1 MYLISLNERVA
12 NHRQL
17 WEKLDKGWLFRD
29 SKDSLF
35 LVVGKDGFESITVIE
50 LNLANSKA
58 IASGETVYEQ
68 TFRYDQIEL
77 YGVHQQSDRK
87 DALEDLCVPDEDIGD
102 GKSLDLLFQEYYDVQ
117 RKSDP
122 EDWSDD
128 WKLEISR
135 REITERVIAE
145 LYSGRLTAV
154 QASQF
159 YQILCQEIREG
170 QNQSRPQMQS
180 NSDADGLSLPNS
192 SEVSLFTS
200 SGGIWFAYAVQNED
214 RVQRTCHVEVVGERI
229 EFKDYGAAHCD
240 PQEVKDPT
248 LLFALNSDGSVDCAG
263 EITDT
268 NNRGFGKT
276 PTGDRRLFGR
286 VLEYLFSYLAEV
298 RDWHLIVGR

>member
-12 NHRQL
+12 IHRQL
-17 WEKLDKGWLFRD
+17 WKKLDDGCLFRD
-29 SKDSLF
+29 SRDSLF

-58 IASGETVYEQ
+58 IARGETVCKQ
-68 TFRYDQIEL
+68 TFGYDQIEL
-77 YGVHQQSDRK
+77 SEVHQQSDSK
-87 DALEDLCVPDEDIGD
+87 DALGGLCLPDEDIGD
-102 GKSLDLLFQEYYDVQ
+102 EKSLDLLFQEYFDVQ

-122 EDWSDD
+122 EDWNDD
-128 WKLEISR
+128 LKLEISR

-145 LYSGRLTAV
+145 LYSGRLTAE

-159 YQILCQEIREG
+159 YQILYQEIRVG

-180 NSDADGLSLPNS
+180 NSDADCLSLPNS
-192 SEVSLFTS
+192 SEVFLLTS
-200 SGGIWFAYAVQNED
+200 SGGIWFAYSVQNED
-214 RVQRTCHVEVVGERI
+214 RVQRICYVEIVEKRI
-229 EFKDYGAAHCD
+229 EFKDCGAAHCD
-240 PQEVKDPT
+240 PQEVKDAT

-268 NNRGFGKT
+268 NNRGSGKT

-286 VLEYLFSYLAEV
+286 VLEYLFSYLDEV
-298 RDWHLIVGR
+298 RNWHLRVER